1 MQNILFD
8 ADALVALTKRDDSN
22 HLRAV
27 RIYQE
32 LKSKITNFFLSPFTV
47 AEATTV
53 LSNKYSHERAK
64 EFLKEMRS
72 ISLPV
77 LELEKES
84 SLPDDWFNKQNK
96 KGTSY
101 FDCYNMALLE
111 RYKNQINAIFSFDR
125 VYKRNGFTII
135 EDLKI

>member
-1 MQNILFD
+1 MHNILFD

-22 HLRAV
+22 HLKAV

-84 SLPDDWFNKQNK
+84 SLPDDWFYKQNK

-101 FDCYNMALLE
+101 FDATTWRFLKNIKNKLMVFLALTE
-111 RYKNQINAIFSFDR
+111 FIKETVSP
-125 VYKRNGFTII
+125 
-135 EDLKI
+135 